1 MRALAA
7 LSSQRVFPPLPP
19 DFNVERREGLVRAA
33 QKRALIL
40 QRSRPLSEA
49 TLRSG
54 VRGARVVAGHART
67 RRQDTDG
74 RVVADT
80 PTRAFILQSPVPCT
94 TLPHSLS
101 NLPLAS
107 PMPCVP
113 PPGPP
118 SGAPPGAPGGG
129 GAWGPPAAPLGPQGV
144 PEQPQNNS
152 RTIPEQL
159 KNIWFFNCSWQT
171 LFERGGRAL
180 GTSIWKP
187 PWGAEQLKNPGFI
200 IVLVVVP

>member
-1 MRALAA
+1 MATGGGGADRCLFAEGF
-7 LSSQRVFPPLPP
+7 SPRPP

-107 PMPCVP
+107 PMPCVL

-129 GAWGPPAAPLGPQGV
+129 GPGAPQRPPWGPRGS
-144 PEQPQNNS
+144 QNNP
-152 RTIPEQL
+152 RTIPEQFQ
-159 KNIWFFNCSWQT
+159 NN
-171 LFERGGRAL
+171 
-180 GTSIWKP
+180 
-187 PWGAEQLKNPGFI
+187 
-200 IVLVVVP
+200 